1 MLLEL
6 FNIVWYGDINPNGVL
21 RNQIKFKSYLN
32 ETKTENSKSE
42 VKRNT
47 IKKYYFYFILREKVI
62 NPFRDGSFL
71 LSAAKCKAKYE
82 EGIKT

>member
-32 ETKTENSKSE
+32 ETKTGNSKSE

-47 IKKYYFYFILREKVI
+47 LKKILFLFYFKRK
-62 NPFRDGSFL
+62 S
-71 LSAAKCKAKYE
+71 Y
-82 EGIKT
+82 

>member
-32 ETKTENSKSE
+32 ETKTGNSKSE
-42 VKRNT
+42 DKKNT
-47 IKKYYFYFILREKVI
+47 KYYFYFILREKVI
-62 NPFRDGSFL
+62 NPFTDGFFL